1 MQKFIF
7 ILAFIIL
14 FLVPYSLKDDHLTV
28 KEMNSSIS
36 LSEIKYLPFL
46 YLSSSSYE
54 PLDFLQVYNI
64 SALHQEGFKGQNNR
78 IVIVV
83 AYGNDKALEDLIAFS
98 QHYNLPNPDLNI
110 IYPSGKPN
118 EANYTWKVLTN
129 LALQWS
135 HVISPLSKKI
145 LIVAKNDT
153 SDLEYATVYAIN
165 NYSPSIIVLPFGKF
179 ETAFANSTLNYFHS
193 LFKDSVKVGSIIV
206 SSSGNLGNQAV
217 FYPSSDPYVL
227 SVGSTIRNNNNEIGW
242 SKSGGGYSIY
252 FNAPQWQKSSKISNN
267 KRAFPDLSFN
277 IEGYKVYVD
286 GSFVNVGGPSASS
299 IIISAIVSLV
309 NYKIKN
315 INFLLHQIGTSS
327 SYIDLFNDIT
337 SGNNGYNAKQ
347 GWDAVT
353 GWGTPKVYNFVN
365 FLSKNIRTVSI
376 DYKNSKYSPYVKI
389 NGYEYEV
396 PESFN
401 FILNS
406 SHIFEIQ
413 EKIEGNLERFVFN
426 NWSGDLI
433 SNSSSITLTI
443 DKDYLLIANYR
454 TQYRVMVK
462 SEYSEAYG
470 DGWYDVNAKVT
481 VSLKNDTVYLSNDT
495 RAVFIEWVGYGL
507 NAYNGKNLTF
517 TIQIVGWVIQIAKW
531 QRQYYLEVVSDYFDP
546 KISGWYDENS
556 NVTIKLEN
564 YTYYI
569 NEDIR
574 DVFDHWKFLKPNYPL
589 SKENILQIRID
600 QPMKIIAVW
609 KKQYRLSITSYAND
623 IKTKINVAGEGWY
636 YENETAYFSS
646 HRYHYFN
653 NDTRLVLLGYRIDSG
668 DLINSNEGQILM
680 NKPYN
685 IKFYWKIQYL
695 VQTFTPISFINGT
708 GWYDK
713 GSIVKIFL
721 KETIVYVDINTRYMF
736 KGFNLTNYL
745 NLDVKDFA
753 ILEIKVEKPIK
764 VLALWA
770 LQYFVEVRSLFG
782 KTFGTGWYDANSI
795 VNFEVY
801 PKEIYSYQNSRL
813 IFSHWMVNGKE
824 YYNNYLEVK
833 SPLKIEAIY
842 VLQHKVKI
850 KVKDIEGNYIKNFQV
865 VYLDKF
871 GKERIF
877 ENEDWFNDGE
887 TLKIKEIIVNNERY
901 YFLVEIPVYAAREME
916 IMLPIKNVEVMVKD
930 IFGFPIKGIE
940 IVLVTESGNKYL
952 GYTNDEGKILFE
964 SVKLGKKIIKVKY
977 ILFDLE
983 FEAKDH
989 NVIILPLSFQS
1000 FILFLLFIL
1009 ILLTLI
1015 LIRKY
1020 YIKLYFENILK
1031 IK

>member
-1 MQKFIF
+1 
-7 ILAFIIL
+7 
-14 FLVPYSLKDDHLTV
+14 
-28 KEMNSSIS
+28 
-36 LSEIKYLPFL
+36 
-46 YLSSSSYE
+46 
-54 PLDFLQVYNI
+54 
-64 SALHQEGFKGQNNR
+64 
-78 IVIVV
+78 
-83 AYGNDKALEDLIAFS
+83 
-98 QHYNLPNPDLNI
+98 
-110 IYPSGKPN
+110 
-118 EANYTWKVLTN
+118 
-129 LALQWS
+129 
-135 HVISPLSKKI
+135 
-145 LIVAKNDT
+145 
-153 SDLEYATVYAIN
+153 
-165 NYSPSIIVLPFGKF
+165 
-179 ETAFANSTLNYFHS
+179 
-193 LFKDSVKVGSIIV
+193 
-206 SSSGNLGNQAV
+206 
-217 FYPSSDPYVL
+217 
-227 SVGSTIRNNNNEIGW
+227 
-242 SKSGGGYSIY
+242 
-252 FNAPQWQKSSKISNN
+252 
-267 KRAFPDLSFN
+267 
-277 IEGYKVYVD
+277 
-286 GSFVNVGGPSASS
+286 
-299 IIISAIVSLV
+299 
-309 NYKIKN
+309 
-315 INFLLHQIGTSS
+315 
-327 SYIDLFNDIT
+327 
-337 SGNNGYNAKQ
+337 
-347 GWDAVT
+347 
-353 GWGTPKVYNFVN
+353 
-365 FLSKNIRTVSI
+365 
-376 DYKNSKYSPYVKI
+376 
-389 NGYEYEV
+389 
-396 PESFN
+396 
-401 FILNS
+401 
-406 SHIFEIQ
+406 
-413 EKIEGNLERFVFN
+413 
-426 NWSGDLI
+426 
-433 SNSSSITLTI
+433 
-443 DKDYLLIANYR
+443 
-454 TQYRVMVK
+454 
-462 SEYSEAYG
+462 
-470 DGWYDVNAKVT
+470 
-481 VSLKNDTVYLSNDT
+481 
-495 RAVFIEWVGYGL
+495 
-507 NAYNGKNLTF
+507 
-517 TIQIVGWVIQIAKW
+517 
-531 QRQYYLEVVSDYFDP
+531 
-546 KISGWYDENS
+546 
-556 NVTIKLEN
+556 
-564 YTYYI
+564 
-569 NEDIR
+569 
-574 DVFDHWKFLKPNYPL
+574 
-589 SKENILQIRID
+589 
-600 QPMKIIAVW
+600 
-609 KKQYRLSITSYAND
+609 
-623 IKTKINVAGEGWY
+623 
-636 YENETAYFSS
+636 
-646 HRYHYFN
+646 
-653 NDTRLVLLGYRIDSG
+653 
-668 DLINSNEGQILM
+668 M

-940 IVLVTESGNKYL
+940 IVLITDSGNKYL

-989 NVIILPLSFQS
+989 NVIILPLSYQS